1 MFRLIILF
9 GVLCSFGLSAQINIS
24 YPVNRQVFQRNNSN
38 EASIS
43 VLGNCSD
50 KTEVVQVKL
59 EPVVAGQGTLI
70 NWTNLD
76 TKPTAGFYQGK
87 VIAKGGWYTLKIRS
101 LIGTSVKDS
110 TILARVGV
118 GENFIIA
125 GQSNAQGVNRRSEE
139 TGAADDRVICANF
152 YNWYSDY
159 NVGTNAKQ
167 LNPQNL
173 DFPLTEFSQLSSK
186 ASIGPMGLSPYY
198 WANLGDL
205 LVQKYNVPVCFF
217 NVAWSGTALRNWI
230 ESAKGLSSVNPW
242 EASLSYPKG
251 FPYAN
256 LQRVAE
262 VYGLKNGFRS
272 VLWHQGETDTNLKT
286 NQETYLSNLKEL
298 ISLFRKNSGMEIP
311 WLVSEAS
318 YISFINN
325 NGLGCKPGMI
335 STAVIQA
342 QRDITSLK
350 DLMQIYSGPATDDVE
365 IPRKSDDFS
374 VCVHFTNE
382 SFQTL
387 GNRWLSSISTL
398 IAANPTPILAK
409 EMPQFTKI
417 CGPSN
422 ELLVSATTNFKQ
434 ISWMKDNAVVSNS
447 FTKLAL
453 KPGNYSLILKD
464 DLGFEFS
471 VPSIQITT
479 MPIPTAPLLKASGDT
494 LFCEGKSVQ
503 LTASL
508 GAGTY
513 LWNTNEKTSSIISS
527 GNGTFKV
534 QTISP
539 DACTSA
545 FSASIQTKVFANP
558 SSPSITSA
566 SPYFLYGGLKLFDV
580 EFNWELNN
588 AALSVEKNTYLRVK
602 ESGKYSL
609 YASKK
614 YMPGPTCISPKVE
627 FSYSLPADGGLSMY
641 PNPAV
646 NMATIQSVSSLKG
659 AEFTLYAHDGRL
671 ALQGK
676 IDEDGAYGLK
686 VDGLS
691 NGLYKLIIK
700 TTNQVYQRTLVVGN

>member
-1 MFRLIILF
+1 MCRLIFLF
-9 GVLCSFGLSAQINIS
+9 GLICSFGLSAQISIS
-24 YPVNRQVFQRNNSN
+24 YPVNRQVFQRNNAN

-43 VLGNCSD
+43 ILGNCTD
-50 KTEVVQVKL
+50 KTEVVQIKL

-70 NWTNLD
+70 DWTNLD
-76 TKPTAGFYQGK
+76 TKPSAGFFQGK
-87 VIAKGGWYTLKIRS
+87 VIAKGGWYTLKIRA
-101 LIGTSVKDS
+101 LVGTSIKDS
-110 TILARVGV
+110 TTLSRVGV

-125 GQSNAQGVNRRSEE
+125 GQSNAQGTVRRPDEK
-139 TGAADDRVICANF
+139 GAKDDRVICANF
-152 YNWYSDY
+152 YNWEAEY
-159 NVGTNAKQ
+159 NPGTNAKQ
-167 LNPQNL
+167 LELRNL
-173 DFPLTEFSQLSSK
+173 NFPTTEFSQLSNK

-205 LVQKYNVPVCFF
+205 LVEKYNVPVCFF

-272 VLWHQGETDTNLKT
+272 VLWHQGETDTNLRT
-286 NQETYLSNLKEL
+286 SQESYLSNLKEL
-298 ISLFRKNSGMEIP
+298 ITLFRKNSGMEIP

-318 YISFINN
+318 YLALFNN
-325 NGLGCKPGMI
+325 NGIGCKPGL
-335 STAVIQA
+335 TNPAVIQA

-350 DLMQIYSGPATDDVE
+350 DLMQVYSGPATDDIE
-365 IPRKSDDFS
+365 IPRKSDDYS

-382 SFQTL
+382 SFPTL
-387 GNRWLSSISTL
+387 GNRWLNSISAL
-398 IAANPTPILAK
+398 ITANPTPILAK
-409 EMPQFTKI
+409 EIPQFTKV

-434 ISWMKDNAVVSNS
+434 ISWIKDNTVVSNS
-447 FTKLAL
+447 FSKLAL
-453 KPGNYSLILKD
+453 KPGTYSLLLKD

-471 VPSIQITT
+471 VPSIQVST
-479 MPIPTAPLLKASGDT
+479 MPIPTAPMIKASGDT

-513 LWNTNEKTSSIISS
+513 VWNTNEKTSSIISS

-534 QTISP
+534 QTINAE
-539 DACTSA
+539 ACTSP

-558 SSPSITSA
+558 STPTITTA
-566 SPYFLYGGLKLFDV
+566 SPYFLYGGLKIFDV
-580 EFNWELNN
+580 EFNWEMNN
-588 AALSVEKNTYLRVK
+588 AALSAEKNTYLRVK

-614 YMPGPTCISPKVE
+614 YTPGPTCISPK
-627 FSYSLPADGGLSMY
+627 FDFTYTLPSDGGLSMY
-641 PNPAV
+641 PNPVAT
-646 NMATIQSVSSLKG
+646 MATIQSVSSLKG

-686 VDGLS
+686 VDGLA

-700 TTNQVYQRTLVVGN
+700 TTNQVYQRTLVVSN